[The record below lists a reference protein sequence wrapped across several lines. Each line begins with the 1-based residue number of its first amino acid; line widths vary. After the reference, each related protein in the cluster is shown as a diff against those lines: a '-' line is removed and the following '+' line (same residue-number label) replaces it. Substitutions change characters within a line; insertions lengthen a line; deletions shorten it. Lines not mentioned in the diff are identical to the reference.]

1 MHSPKFLV
9 TGATGFVGRAVVD
22 ELSASGE
29 VLGVARSA
37 PAGVGSNC
45 KLVLAD
51 LAQGLPQKFE
61 CPGVTVVHAAG
72 ARESDSRDELWADNV
87 EATRY
92 MLEWAVRQRARHFI
106 YVSTGKVYGYS
117 YGRRDAHVETD
128 PVRPLGLY
136 AHTKR
141 IGEQLVEAYHAA
153 AGLSSTIV
161 RLFFPY
167 GPGQQHGLLHHIEN
181 SIQHGLALAINN
193 NGAPRMNPIHV
204 EDVATAIAALVEP
217 REGVQ
222 IYNVCG
228 DEVLSFLGLVQAAE
242 SRLGLRAN
250 RQETGLDCGDLLGS
264 NARLK
269 RNFDWSPRRRLL
281 KPAAPALRPSFGF
294 EPVLDAI
301 LVSGHP

>member
-1 MHSPKFLV
+1 MHSPNYLV
-9 TGATGFVGRAVVD
+9 TGAAGLVGRAVIE

-29 VLGVARSA
+29 VLSLGRST
-37 PAGVGSNC
+37 
-45 KLVLAD
+45 
-51 LAQGLPQKFE
+51 PQE
-61 CPGVTVVHAAG
+61 LDCPGVTVIHAAG
-72 ARESDSRDELWADNV
+72 TVFSGSRDELWAANV
-87 EATRY
+87 EGTRQ

-117 YGRRDAHVETD
+117 YGRRKAHVETD
-128 PVRPLGLY
+128 PIRPLGFD
-136 AHTKR
+136 AHSQR

-153 AGLSSTIV
+153 EGLSATIV

-167 GPGQQHGLLHHIEN
+167 GPGQQHGILHRVES
-181 SIQHGLALAINN
+181 SIQRGLPLAINN
-193 NGAPRMNPIHV
+193 NGAPRMNPVHV
-204 EDVATAIAALVEP
+204 DDVATAIAALVEP

-228 DEVLSFLGLVQAAE
+228 DEVVSFQSLVQAAE
-242 SRLGLRAN
+242 TRLGLRAN

-269 RNFDWSPRRRLL
+269 RNFDWSPRKRNL
-281 KPAAPALRPSFGF
+281 KPAAPAFRPSAGF

-301 LVSGHP
+301 LACGHP